1 MTLLA
6 RLREALLAL
15 AGVTLLA
22 AITAWIVDVP
32 GRLGIALYEE
42 QFLALVLGCSAALLL
57 GRLPAGAGTARQVS
71 GLFVSVL
78 ALALFGYVALHYPD
92 LQLELVDAHA
102 PAVALGLALLACV
115 LEASR
120 RQTGPVLPLLVLL
133 MAAFALW
140 IGPHLPAAYAT
151 REVSFPRL
159 TMYLALDTNAMFSKI
174 LTIAAVVVGP
184 FVVFGALLNAFGGS
198 AMFSTLA
205 ERAVGHY
212 RGGEA
217 KVAVVGSS
225 LFGIISGSAVAN
237 VVTSGSV
244 SIPMMM
250 RSGFAART
258 AAAIE
263 AVASTGGQ
271 LMPPIM
277 GAAAFLMAELLEIP
291 YREVAIA
298 AIAPS
303 LLYYAALF
311 VAVDLRARALGV
323 KARGATSGRLALGW
337 AWRFVLPLAVLL
349 GLLFGA
355 DWTPELAGVTACAAL
370 VVVFFAAPDMAVGQ
384 RLRVLWQGLR
394 EAMVSTA
401 DIVLLSAAAGLVI
414 GVLNL
419 SGISFAVTMQIFQL
433 SGGSLALLLLLTAA
447 LSLLLGMGL
456 PTVGVYILL
465 ATLVAPA
472 LVKMGITP
480 LAAHFYVMFF
490 GMLSMITPPVAIASF
505 AAASI
510 ARTSPWQASMSTL
523 RLGLP
528 LFAIPVAFALNPQM
542 LAWDAPGEALLACA
556 LGLTAVWGVVQAIE
570 DHQAPPIVRIG
581 MAALALASLA
591 ALSPDLAPSALRW
604 LVAAAALGLHGWR
617 MVTQRAGPTASRP

>member
-1 MTLLA
+1 MRVEQLREGLLA
-6 RLREALLAL
+6 VV
-15 AGVTLLA
+15 GVALLA
-22 AITAWIVDVP
+22 AITAWILDVP
-32 GRLGIALYEE
+32 GRLGLALYEE

-57 GRLPAGAGTARQVS
+57 GRAAPDASPARHTAAGLSALVS
-71 GLFVSVL
+71 
-78 ALALFGYVALHYPD
+78 AALFGYVALHYPD
-92 LQLELVDAHA
+92 LQLELVSAHA
-102 PAVALGLALLACV
+102 SAVALALALLTCV

-120 RQTGPVLPLLVLL
+120 RQTGPVLPVLVLL

-151 REVSFPRL
+151 REVSFSRL
-159 TMYLALDTNAMFSKI
+159 TLYMALDTNAMFSSI

-184 FVVFGALLNAFGGS
+184 YVVFGALLNAFGGS

-205 ERAVGHY
+205 ERAVGHH

-250 RSGFAART
+250 RSGFTARS

-277 GAAAFLMAELLEIP
+277 GASAFLMAELLEIP
-291 YREVAIA
+291 YRDVAIA
-298 AIAPS
+298 AIVPS
-303 LLYYAALF
+303 LLYYGALF
-311 VAVDLRARALGV
+311 LAVDLQARALQVEKRDGDV
-323 KARGATSGRLALGW
+323 TRLSLGW
-337 AWRFVLPLAVLL
+337 SWRFMAPLAVLMA
-349 GLLFGA
+349 LLFAA
-355 DWTPELAGVTACAAL
+355 DWTPELAGVTACASL
-370 VVVFFAAPDMAVGQ
+370 LVVFFLAPDMDFTARLAVVW
-384 RLRVLWQGLR
+384 RGLR
-394 EAMVSTA
+394 EAMVASA

-419 SGISFAVTMQIFQL
+419 SGMSFAVTMQIFQL
-433 SGGSLALLLLLTAA
+433 SGGSLAALLVLTAG

-472 LVKMGITP
+472 LVKLGVTP

-510 ARTSPWQASMSTL
+510 ARTSPWQASMATL
-523 RLGLP
+523 RLGVP
-528 LFAIPVAFALNPQM
+528 LFLIPIGFAINPQM
-542 LAWDAPGEALLACA
+542 LSWDAPAEAILASL
-556 LGLTAVWGVVQAIE
+556 LGLAAVWAVVQAVE
-570 DHQAPPIVRIG
+570 DRSASAATRVG
-581 MAALALASLA
+581 MVGLALVCLA
-591 ALSPDLAPSALRW
+591 TMAPGLLPGWLRV
-604 LVAAAALGLHGWR
+604 LVAAASVVMHLA
-617 MVTQRAGPTASRP
+617 VVQRQRR

>member
-1 MTLLA
+1 MTVA

-15 AGVTLLA
+15 AGLALLA

-32 GRLGIALYEE
+32 GRMGIALYEE

-57 GRLPAGAGTARQVS
+57 GRVPAGAGTGRQAV
-71 GLFVSVL
+71 GLLSIVL
-78 ALALFGYVALHYPD
+78 PAVVFGYVALHYPD

-102 PAVALGLALLACV
+102 AGIALGLAMLACV

-120 RQTGPVLPLLVLL
+120 RQTGPVLPVLVLL

-140 IGPHLPAAYAT
+140 VGPHLPAAYAT
-151 REVSFPRL
+151 REVSFARL
-159 TMYLALDTNAMFSKI
+159 TMYLALDTNAMISKI

-263 AVASTGGQ
+263 AVASTGWQ

-291 YREVAIA
+291 YRDVAVA
-298 AIAPS
+298 AIVPS
-303 LLYYAALF
+303 VLYYAALF
-311 VAVDLRARALGV
+311 LAVDLKARALGV
-323 KARGATSGRLALGW
+323 QARGAAQGRLALGW
-337 AWRFVLPLAVLL
+337 AWRFMLPLAVLMA
-349 GLLFGA
+349 LLFGA

-370 VVVFFAAPDMAVGQ
+370 VVVFFVAPDMPVRQ
-384 RLRVLWQGLR
+384 RLAVLWRGLR
-394 EAMVSTA
+394 EAMTSTA

-419 SGISFAVTMQIFQL
+419 SGMSFAVTMQIFQL
-433 SGGSLALLLLLTAA
+433 SGGSLALLLILTAG

-472 LVKMGITP
+472 LVKLGVAP
-480 LAAHFYVMFF
+480 LAAHYYVMFF

-510 ARTSPWQASMSTL
+510 ARTSPWHASMSTL

-528 LFAIPVAFALNPQM
+528 LCAVPVAFVLNPQM
-542 LAWDAPGEALLACA
+542 LLWEDAGEGVLAGL
-556 LGLTAVWGVVQAIE
+556 LGLSAVWGLVQALE
-570 DHQAPPIVRIG
+570 DRRAPRTARIG
-581 MAALALASLA
+581 MLAVALASLA
-591 ALSPDLAPSALRW
+591 AVSPDLAPVALRW
-604 LVAAAALGLHGWR
+604 AVAALALALHGWR
-617 MVTQRAGPTASRP
+617 LLAQRDARAG